1 MITIDNKQQSEVIID
16 KMFFTTGGDFFLSGT
31 NYIGYVNIV
40 DGSAFEGKFNQTQ
53 ILQPSNNIRSL
64 INIDKKIFF
73 DRTISDTLSL
83 PYNKQDVKFQPNEL
97 INRNSF
103 NFKIGQLY
111 DNFKELYRFSEMSIP
126 NVPRNFTGFAGI
138 SGEGGTPPYT
148 ISWVPENMITD
159 NYVPFTEYDSNFQG
173 RNEFFNLFIN
183 NEQDNITIFFSV
195 SNTIFMYEIDNP
207 EPGAG
212 AHSTFEFILSSNT
225 FGNYGE
231 LIFGDISNT
240 TDDGDKILYVADRL
254 KNNIHKFDVS
264 SLVETDR
271 TGIKELRLI
280 DTIGGAGTLESN
292 FEAIEKIEYGNDNLF
307 VYDSEAF
314 TVKKFTK
321 ELNFVSSYTNTK
333 FFKENVVMDISI
345 DPYKKLLYILTNT
358 YKIQVIKTSDL
369 TLVETYD
376 LGQENFKPDTANRF
390 LVSTNNSN
398 VYYLQNTRNIYKGH
412 LSKLKDGFDSVIG
425 IFKITANVNFDKVW
439 NEFTDANFDYWAFG
453 STPAT
458 TPGTIL
464 TWSSGGDSNF
474 NFLGLETL
482 QLKSNF
488 EKIYSITDRSILE
501 FTENAA
507 AVSILSDER
516 PTFFDLEEIKIKD
529 DYFNAF
535 NYNSS
540 LYKIAFNINLLS
552 ANICKALKIQFR
564 KGKKEFFSFNNIDP
578 DIIDNIKLLDQNELY
593 VGVNEVIDTNVFN
606 RTVEKLYDYQELLLQ
621 AYNIKVLNTKIPTLS
636 TAIF

>member
-1 MITIDNKQQSEVIID
+1 M
-16 KMFFTTGGDFFLSGT
+16 
-31 NYIGYVNIV
+31 
-40 DGSAFEGKFNQTQ
+40 
-53 ILQPSNNIRSL
+53 
-64 INIDKKIFF
+64 
-73 DRTISDTLSL
+73 
-83 PYNKQDVKFQPNEL
+83 
-97 INRNSF
+97 
-103 NFKIGQLY
+103 
-111 DNFKELYRFSEMSIP
+111 
-126 NVPRNFTGFAGI
+126 
-138 SGEGGTPPYT
+138 
-148 ISWVPENMITD
+148 
-159 NYVPFTEYDSNFQG
+159 
-173 RNEFFNLFIN
+173 
-183 NEQDNITIFFSV
+183 
-195 SNTIFMYEIDNP
+195 
-207 EPGAG
+207 
-212 AHSTFEFILSSNT
+212 
-225 FGNYGE
+225 
-231 LIFGDISNT
+231 
-240 TDDGDKILYVADRL
+240 
-254 KNNIHKFDVS
+254 
-264 SLVETDR
+264 
-271 TGIKELRLI
+271 
-280 DTIGGAGTLESN
+280 
-292 FEAIEKIEYGNDNLF
+292 
-307 VYDSEAF
+307 
-314 TVKKFTK
+314 
-321 ELNFVSSYTNTK
+321 
-333 FFKENVVMDISI
+333 
-345 DPYKKLLYILTNT
+345 LTNT

-453 STPAT
+453 STPAQ